1 MAKGDQIGYKKTKN
15 DYNVVIYSF
24 PWKKKSPKCLEG
36 SSWEY
41 VTVKLSISAAIFRI
55 DILKGVTHGH

>member
-1 MAKGDQIGYKKTKN
+1 MAKGDQIWYKKTKN
-15 DYNVVIYSF
+15 DYTVVIYSF
-24 PWKKKSPKCLEG
+24 PWKKKSSKCLEG
-36 SSWEY
+36 SSSEY